1 MLPQAFLARMEKLLG
16 NEYPAFVQA
25 LLEGKAEHAFRV
37 NTVKLTVSDF
47 ESLPPFGGGRVPYTP
62 DGFYHDEEKIGRH
75 PYHHA
80 GMVYSQDPGAMSAL
94 QAVTIQP
101 GWRVLDVCAA
111 PGGKSA
117 QIAAAIG
124 EDGVLVSNEYIS
136 SRCKL
141 LVGNIERL
149 GIPNALVL
157 NMDSATLR
165 EHFPAYFD
173 LVVVDAPCSGEGMF
187 RKSEDAR
194 RMWSEENVAHCAAR
208 QEDILADA
216 AETVRAGGYLL
227 YSTCTFAPEEN
238 EEQVAA
244 FLAAHPDFTLC
255 PVRDVLLPYTA
266 AGLPID
272 GIDPTSCRRF
282 YPHIAPGEGQFVAL
296 LQKTGDLCD
305 RSAPTYRDASETP
318 SKVDLPALCAF
329 FADSFGDDTYAARV
343 RSLHGNLVLPPD
355 IPLPPRGVFAA
366 GVLVG
371 EVRKGILFPH
381 HQLFS
386 AYGKRFVRRMNLRL
400 ADPRVA
406 AYLHGDVIP
415 APDLANGYASVLLE
429 GCPLGGAKIVDGM
442 AKNLYPKGLRQ

>member
-1 MLPQAFLARMEKLLG
+1 MLPHSFLSRMEGLLRD
-16 NEYPAFVQA
+16 EYPAFLRA
-25 LLEGKAEHAFRV
+25 MTEGKAEHAFRV
-37 NTVKLTVSDF
+37 NTVKLSVAAF
-47 ESLPPFGGGRVPYTP
+47 EALSPLGAGRVPYTP

-94 QAVTIQP
+94 QAVEIQP

-124 EDGVLVSNEYIS
+124 GEGVLVSNEYVS
-136 SRCKL
+136 SRAKL

-157 NMDSATLR
+157 NTDSATLR
-165 EHFPAYFD
+165 GQFPGYFD
-173 LVVVDAPCSGEGMF
+173 MVVVDAPCSGEGMF

-194 RMWSEENVAHCAAR
+194 RMWSEENVQHCAER
-208 QEDILADA
+208 QKEILADA

-244 FLAAHPDFTLC
+244 FLAAHPDFSLC
-255 PVRDVLLPYTA
+255 PVRESLLPYTA
-266 AGLPID
+266 AGLSID
-272 GIDPTSCRRF
+272 GIDPAACRRF
-282 YPHIAPGEGQFVAL
+282 YPHIAPGEGQFMAL
-296 LQKTGDLCD
+296 LQKSGDPCG
-305 RSAPTYRDASETP
+305 RPAPAYRDAGETP
-318 SKVDLPALCAF
+318 TKADLSTLRAF
-329 FADSFGDDTYAARV
+329 FADALGDDTYAAEV

-386 AYGKRFVRRMNLRL
+386 AYGKRFVHRLNLAL
-400 ADPRVA
+400 DDPRVS

-415 APDLANGYASVLLE
+415 APELSNGYCAVLLE

>member
-1 MLPQAFLARMEKLLG
+1 MLPLSFLSRMERLLG
-16 NEYPAFVQA
+16 DEYPAFLRA
-25 LLEGKAEHAFRV
+25 MTEGEAEHAFRV
-37 NTVKLTVSDF
+37 NTVKLSVSDF
-47 ESLPPFGGGRVPYTP
+47 EKLSPLDGGRVPYTP

-75 PYHHA
+75 PCHHA

-94 QAVTIQP
+94 QAIAIQP

-124 EDGVLVSNEYIS
+124 ENGVLVSNEYVS
-136 SRCKL
+136 ARCKL

-157 NMDSATLR
+157 NADSATLR
-165 EHFPAYFD
+165 GYFPAYFD
-173 LVVVDAPCSGEGMF
+173 MVVVDAPCSGEGMF

-194 RMWSEENVAHCAAR
+194 RMWSEENVRHCAAR
-208 QEDILADA
+208 QADILADA
-216 AETVRAGGYLL
+216 ADTVRAGGYLL
-227 YSTCTFAPEEN
+227 YSTCTFSPEEN

-244 FLAAHPDFTLC
+244 FLAAHPEFSLR
-255 PVRDVLLPYTA
+255 PVAEALLPYTA
-266 AGLPID
+266 AGLPIN
-272 GIDPTSCRRF
+272 GIDPTACRRF
-282 YPHIAPGEGQFVAL
+282 YPHIAPGEGQFMAL
-296 LQKTGDLCD
+296 MQKTGDPCNHP
-305 RSAPTYRDASETP
+305 APTYRDAGE
-318 SKVDLPALCAF
+318 LPQKADMIALRAF
-329 FADSFGDDTYAARV
+329 FADAFGEERYAARV

-386 AYGKRFVRRMNLRL
+386 AYGKRFVRRLNLAL
-400 ADPRVA
+400 DDPRVS

-415 APDLANGYASVLLE
+415 APDLANGYCAVLLE